1 MKLILFLSKL
11 IKNGIYLILSLFV
24 LICLF
29 NNVYFVCI
37 LYFRDLDFINLM
49 SYDFY
54 GSWEVII
61 GYYSVFYGC
70 FGEVG
75 MVVLM
80 NVVWFFKSDGG
91 FLFYMGYEFLFY

>member
-1 MKLILFLSKL
+1 
-11 IKNGIYLILSLFV
+11 
-24 LICLF
+24 
-29 NNVYFVCI
+29 
-37 LYFRDLDFINLM
+37 M

-61 GYYSVFYGC
+61 GYYSVFFGC

-91 FLFYMGYEFLFY
+91 FLFYMGYECLFY

>member
-1 MKLILFLSKL
+1 M
-11 IKNGIYLILSLFV
+11 
-24 LICLF
+24 
-29 NNVYFVCI
+29 
-37 LYFRDLDFINLM
+37 YFRDLDFINLM

-91 FLFYMGYEFLFY
+91 FLFYMGYKFFILLKFLFKSVFFFLNFEGL

>member
-1 MKLILFLSKL
+1 M
-11 IKNGIYLILSLFV
+11 
-24 LICLF
+24 
-29 NNVYFVCI
+29 
-37 LYFRDLDFINLM
+37 YFRDLDFINLM

-61 GYYSVFYGC
+61 GYYSVFFGC

-80 NVVWFFKSDGG
+80 NVVWFLKVMVD
-91 FLFYMGYEFLFY
+91 FYFIWVMNFCFIKIFI

>member
-1 MKLILFLSKL
+1 M
-11 IKNGIYLILSLFV
+11 
-24 LICLF
+24 
-29 NNVYFVCI
+29 

-91 FLFYMGYEFLFY
+91 FLFYMGYIFLFY